1 MRVLSNQAAGMLL
14 GLLGVTIFG
23 GTLPMTRLALEGFG
37 PLFITLARAVIAA
50 AAAGTALL
58 LLRRPFPRAHLP
70 TLAGVGICA
79 VFGFPIFSSIAL
91 QTIPAS
97 HGGVVLGILPLLT
110 AVFAAIVDGE
120 RPGPLF
126 WLCGVAGAALVI
138 AFSLRESGFH
148 LGAGDFWLLL
158 AAMSASLSYVFSAKL
173 ARVMP
178 GWEVIGWAV
187 VICLPATL
195 VGTILA
201 ASSGIHAPGPM
212 HYGALLYLGLMSMFG
227 GFIFWNAGLALGGIA
242 RVAQVQLF
250 QTFVTL
256 AISAL
261 VLREAV
267 GPETLGFALAV
278 AFVVWLGRKAKI
290 GRAAPAPEAPE
301 PSASIRH
308 R

>member
-1 MRVLSNQAAGMLL
+1 MRFLSNQAAGMLL
-14 GLLGVTIFG
+14 GLVGVTIFG
-23 GTLPMTRLALEGFG
+23 ATLPMTRVALEGFS
-37 PLFITLARAVIAA
+37 PLFVTFSRALLAA

-58 LLRRPFPRAHLP
+58 VLRRPLPWKHLP

-110 AVFAAIVDGE
+110 SIFAAIIDGE

-126 WLCGVAGAALVI
+126 WLCGIAGSVLVA
-138 AFSLRESGFH
+138 AFSLGESSFH
-148 LGAGDFWLLL
+148 LGPGDLWLFL
-158 AAMSASLSYVFSAKL
+158 AAIAASVSYVLSGKL
-173 ARVMP
+173 ARELP
-178 GWEVIGWAV
+178 GWEVIGWALV
-187 VICLPATL
+187 LCSPFTL
-195 VGTILA
+195 AGTLIVA
-201 ASSGIHAPGPM
+201 DTGIFAPGSAQ
-212 HYGALLYLGLMSMFG
+212 YGAILYLGLLSMFG

-261 VLREAV
+261 LLGEAV
-267 GPETLGFALAV
+267 GPSTVGFALAV

-290 GRAAPAPEAPE
+290 SRTAATTVPETGRA
-301 PSASIRH
+301 
-308 R
+308 